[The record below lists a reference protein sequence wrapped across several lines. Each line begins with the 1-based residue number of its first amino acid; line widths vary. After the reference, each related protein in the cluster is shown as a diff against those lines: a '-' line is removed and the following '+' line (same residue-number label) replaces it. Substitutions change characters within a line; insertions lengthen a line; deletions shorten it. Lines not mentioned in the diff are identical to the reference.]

1 MLLLWSKEVFERLG
15 LLVFAM
21 GPYCC
26 YASAIEARVFM
37 AANVLPPLSTGL
49 NYSLNVIYELR
60 LVAAASADIIIT
72 VN

>member
-1 MLLLWSKEVFERLG
+1 M
-15 LLVFAM
+15 
-21 GPYCC
+21 
-26 YASAIEARVFM
+26 FM